1 MRIWASASSTS
12 GLPALR
18 PQIKLC
24 AERCVRVPA
33 LCSVLRRAGWGW
45 GGAAVR
51 RPLQVGEG
59 AGRAGLLRGAPR
71 RRGGVARRGVV
82 SVPAC
87 LAASAAPEGGSA
99 SGGAGGAMAADTQ
112 VGAGRAR
119 GGGGPAV
126 ERDPRGSASLHLSSP
141 RSLSPPLPP

>member
-1 MRIWASASSTS
+1 M
-12 GLPALR
+12 
-18 PQIKLC
+18 
-24 AERCVRVPA
+24 
-33 LCSVLRRAGWGW
+33 
-45 GGAAVR
+45 R

-87 LAASAAPEGGSA
+87 LAASAAPEVGSA

-119 GGGGPAV
+119 GGGGGPTV
-126 ERDPRGSASLHLSSP
+126 GRDPRGSASPHLSSP
-141 RSLSPPLPP
+141 RSLSAPPPP

>member
-1 MRIWASASSTS
+1 M
-12 GLPALR
+12 
-18 PQIKLC
+18 
-24 AERCVRVPA
+24 
-33 LCSVLRRAGWGW
+33 
-45 GGAAVR
+45 R

-59 AGRAGLLRGAPR
+59 GGRAGLLRGAPR

-87 LAASAAPEGGSA
+87 LAASAAPEVGSA

-126 ERDPRGSASLHLSSP
+126 GRDPRGSASPHLSSP
-141 RSLSPPLPP
+141 RSLSTHPREARLGAAGRGGQPGAGGGRAGAAAP